1 VPQGC
6 QERSQWLF
14 QHDSQSIAIQ
24 RCQPLDTLR
33 FPLHEIS
40 SPLNTLEE
48 LGHSH
53 RPVETEE
60 THEGVDH
67 IVRRHFPTMMK
78 RDPSA
83 QGEGPSAAILGSFP
97 KLGKGGNGLEEG
109 IKLDQAVEDLA
120 DDGAAI
126 GIGHQGG
133 VERDG
138 VVGQYPAERP
148 SELRARYF

>member
-1 VPQGC
+1 MV
-6 QERSQWLF
+6 SF
-14 QHDSQSIAIQ
+14 
-24 RCQPLDTLR
+24 T
-33 FPLHEIS
+33 LHEIS

-60 THEGVDH
+60 SSEGVDH
-67 IVRRHFPTMMK
+67 IVRRHLPSMMK
-78 RDPSA
+78 RHPSA

-109 IKLDQAVEDLA
+109 IKLDQAVEDLT
-120 DDGAAI
+120 DDGAAKD
-126 GIGHQGG
+126 IGHKGG

-138 VVGQYPAERP
+138 VVAQLPTVHP
-148 SELRARYF
+148 PKLRASPFQLRLSQGFC